1 MQIWTEREGVRNLLN
16 MVGKEVRME
25 GYLVGSY
32 LDRFDD
38 FTKEME
44 TYLKEGK
51 LISKCKT
58 FNGIE
63 SFIESLESL
72 FTSSSMGKVVI
83 QFKPLAII

>member
-1 MQIWTEREGVRNLLN
+1 MQVWTEREGVRNLLN
-16 MVGKEVRME
+16 LVGKEVRME

-44 TYLKEGK
+44 SYTKEGK
-51 LISKCKT
+51 LISKYKI

-63 SFIESLESL
+63 NFIESLGSM
-72 FTSSSMGKVVI
+72 FTSSNIGKVVI
-83 QFKPLAII
+83 QVKP

>member
-1 MQIWTEREGVRNLLN
+1 

-44 TYLKEGK
+44 TLLKEGK
-51 LISKCKT
+51 LISKYKT

-63 SFIESLESL
+63 SFIESLESM
-72 FTSSSMGKVVI
+72 FTSSNMGKVVI